1 MRNLTSFLIVMLL
14 TCLIILT
21 MFAEPGVG
29 TSELVPTPQTED
41 PLILIPP
48 PHLRHFT
55 SLDGAEVIYFGE
67 DEWIEF
73 SMLVYMTGF
82 KMAEAAAAEAARPL
96 LAELEEK
103 RVIIDERRKG
113 YIMTKI
119 GLGLGGAGAIGLSI
133 YSFVNQD
140 ITGGLISL
148 GVALVETFFLLR

>member
-14 TCLIILT
+14 TCLITPT

-29 TSELVPTPQTED
+29 MPELVPTPQTED
-41 PLILIPP
+41 PLVLIPP

-119 GLGLGGAGAIGLSI
+119 GLGLGGAGAIGLAI
-133 YSFVNQD
+133 YSFVNAD
-140 ITGGLISL
+140 IIGGVSGLGLALIQ
-148 GVALVETFFLLR
+148 TIFLLR